1 MTENSKIK
9 DNNYEYDE
17 DKYEDELYDRL
28 DELFVEGAKKTIARL
43 KSKGIPVALYDIEKK
58 KVYLDKVGGE
68 SKNLKIIT

>member
-43 KSKGIPVALYDIEKK
+43 KAKGIPVALYDLEKE
-58 KVYLDKVGGE
+58 KVYLEYPDGHRE
-68 SKNLKIIT
+68 YHN

>member
-28 DELFVEGAKKTIARL
+28 DELFVVGAKKTITRL
-43 KSKGIPVALYDIEKK
+43 KSKGIPVALYDLEKE
-58 KVYLDKVGGE
+58 KVYLEYPDGHRE
-68 SKNLKIIT
+68 YPN